1 MPILSY
7 FHRSGVSAAR
17 MLAHAREKS
26 YHELYRELID
36 ETRDSFDADPDE
48 NQFHLIDYTTLLDIL
63 DDEYAATKSQ
73 GAILK
78 VYISWLNYDFH
89 KRNSFFLELLKRI
102 NFRFVSCRDIKEM
115 LDQNKRLFEI
125 DDVAVYIFK
134 TLFKRGFSINPN
146 SKPTEILMLCID
158 EEEECSV
165 FDYNL
170 CSNTFCEL
178 STLENTVSSYYYTD
192 SSGVEV
198 LGDNLLIFCNGCN
211 FDLLQYDFMTRK
223 TLELRCKGFKY
234 PSEYST
240 CKING
245 EILMFGESKVYSFDP
260 NKIQFNYHSK
270 MPDSL
275 VSFMS
280 VQQNNVVYI
289 VCDDIERTLRF
300 DPREGLWERCG
311 SVLFNSYTSAVCAF
325 NDAILKAG
333 GCIQWNDE
341 NGDFDD
347 FVPYPNCEMFETRT
361 NGWREIGA
369 LPVPLRDSKCCQ
381 VESTVQLFG
390 GSNDLGTSSNIY
402 TFNEST
408 ETWSL
413 SEIVAPA
420 EYEILSLNL
429 I

>member
-1 MPILSY
+1 MIYFPYLNSLMTNNRYNDLKVNLKDGFVMTSKFLMHAHNRYLRRIFDADPDVEVVDCELLSLRDMTVYIQYMSILSY
-7 FHRSGVSAAR
+7 FYESGISAAR

-78 VYISWLNYDFH
+78 VYINWLNYDFH
-89 KRNSFFLELLKRI
+89 KRNSFFLKLLKRI

-146 SKPTEILMLCID
+146 SKPTEILM
-158 EEEECSV
+158 
-165 FDYNL
+165 
-170 CSNTFCEL
+170 
-178 STLENTVSSYYYTD
+178 
-192 SSGVEV
+192 
-198 LGDNLLIFCNGCN
+198 
-211 FDLLQYDFMTRK
+211 
-223 TLELRCKGFKY
+223 
-234 PSEYST
+234 
-240 CKING
+240 
-245 EILMFGESKVYSFDP
+245 
-260 NKIQFNYHSK
+260 H
-270 MPDSL
+270 SL

-280 VQQNNVVYI
+280 VQQNNAVYI
-289 VCDDIERTLRF
+289 VGDDIVPTSRF

-311 SVLFNSYTSAVCAF
+311 SVLFNSYTSAACAF
-325 NDAILKAG
+325 NGAILKAG

-341 NGDFDD
+341 NHD
-347 FVPYPNCEMFETRT
+347 FVPHVNCEMFEVRT
-361 NGWREIGA
+361 NGWREVGA

-413 SEIVAPA
+413 SEIATPT